1 MESYSH
7 LDLLMNKRKLLV
19 CLGFT
24 VVTGFILSK
33 KCKSMEGKVRQ
44 AEIVIK
50 NELPLKLEFIQ
61 DDLNHMKKLKKIR
74 ISSKENLRKVLK
86 IKFDWVKQFIEDT
99 CYYFKID
106 FNTFSNQSSLACSTY
121 TLSTVPCRD
130 SAITFDWNKKF
141 NVNEYINFLLEYLNI
156 LERFTHSRDYEEL
169 IINENVLF
177 SRVSQ
182 EYHINE
188 SSLLGA
194 HLKFH
199 NNCKVHSLI
208 SRIKFLQSSI
218 PDFSIQ

>member
-1 MESYSH
+1 
-7 LDLLMNKRKLLV
+7 MNKKKLLV
-19 CLGFT
+19 CLGLT
-24 VVTGFILSK
+24 VATGFIIAK
-33 KCKSMEGKVRQ
+33 KYKSSEGKVRR

-74 ISSKENLRKVLK
+74 ISSKENLRKISK

-106 FNTFSNQSSLACSTY
+106 FNIFSHQSSLACSPH

-141 NVNEYINFLLEYLNI
+141 NVNEYILFLLEYLKI
-156 LERFTHSRDYEEL
+156 LESFTYTNDYEEL
-169 IINENVLF
+169 LINENILF
-177 SRVSQ
+177 SKVSQ
-182 EYHINE
+182 EFHLSE
-188 SSLLGA
+188 SSLQGA

-208 SRIKFLQSSI
+208 SQIEFLQSSF
-218 PDFSIQ
+218 PDLIIQ